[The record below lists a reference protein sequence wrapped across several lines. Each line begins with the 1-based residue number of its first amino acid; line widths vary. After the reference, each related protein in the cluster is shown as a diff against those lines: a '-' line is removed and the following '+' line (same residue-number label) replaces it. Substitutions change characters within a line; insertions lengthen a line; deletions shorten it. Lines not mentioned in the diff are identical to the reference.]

1 MNSGPATS
9 LDDTAPMGGAEVI
22 ALFGPTGV
30 GKTEVAIALADRLR
44 ALGERPVAIS
54 ADALQVYDGL
64 PTLTGAAT
72 TRQRA
77 QLEHRLIGVVPV
89 QETFSVGRFA
99 QMAHA
104 EIDQALRERLRPI
117 VVGGTGLYL
126 RAALTT
132 LSLAPPPD
140 LRVREHWR
148 QRMREL
154 GPEPLHA
161 QLARDAPW
169 AAEAIAPTDRQRIAR
184 ALELQAMGQLRPRDS
199 DSELWTTTTR
209 HPTLLAGLVIDRA
222 ALYERID
229 ARVDAIVAA
238 GGADEVRA
246 VAADASATARRALG
260 FEQLLAGDVELMK
273 RRTRQYARR
282 QLTWMRKLP
291 EINVIDVTGKDSGD
305 VAAELLALWLGGA
318 APGGQRAAQP

>member
-1 MNSGPATS
+1 
-9 LDDTAPMGGAEVI
+9 MGAAEVI

-30 GKTEVAIALADRLR
+30 GKTEVAIALAARLR
-44 ALGERPVAIS
+44 ELGERPVAIS

-64 PTLTGAAT
+64 QTLTGAAT
-72 TRQRA
+72 AAQRT

-99 QMAHA
+99 QLAHA
-104 EIDQALRERLRPI
+104 EIDQALRERRTPI

-140 LRVREHWR
+140 ERVREQWR
-148 QRMREL
+148 QRMHEL
-154 GPEPLHA
+154 GPEALHA
-161 QLARDAPW
+161 QLAREAPW
-169 AAEAIAPTDRQRIAR
+169 AADTIAPTDRQRIAR
-184 ALELQAMGQLRPRDS
+184 ALELQTMGELRPRDS
-199 DSELWTTTTR
+199 DSELWTTTTS
-209 HPTLLAGLVIDRA
+209 HPTLLAGLVMDRPT
-222 ALYERID
+222 LYERID

-238 GGADEVRA
+238 GAGEEVRA
-246 VAADASATARRALG
+246 VAANASATARRALG
-260 FEQLLAGDVELMK
+260 FEELLSGDVEQMK

-291 EINVIDVTGKDSGD
+291 DVDVIDVTGRDAGD
-305 VAAELLALWLGGA
+305 VAAELLALWLGD
-318 APGGQRAAQP
+318 AQPGE

>member
-1 MNSGPATS
+1 MGSNPATS

-30 GKTEVAIALADRLR
+30 GKTAVAIALAARLR
-44 ALGERPVAIS
+44 ELGERPVAIS

-64 PTLTGAAT
+64 QTLTGAAT
-72 TRQRA
+72 ASQRA

-89 QETFSVGRFA
+89 DQTFSVGRFA
-99 QMAHA
+99 QLAHA
-104 EIDQALRERLRPI
+104 EIDQALRDRLRPI

-140 LRVREHWR
+140 PRLREHWR
-148 QRMREL
+148 QRMQEL
-154 GPEPLHA
+154 GPASLHA
-161 QLARDAPW
+161 QLAQSAPW
-169 AAEAIAPTDRQRIAR
+169 AAEAIAPTDRQRIVR

-199 DSELWTTTTR
+199 DSELWTTTMR
-209 HPTLLAGLVIDRA
+209 HPTLLAGLVMDRA

-229 ARVDAIVAA
+229 NRVDAIVAA
-238 GGADEVRA
+238 GAGDEVRD
-246 VAADASATARRALG
+246 VAAHASATARRALG
-260 FEQLLAGDVELMK
+260 FEQLLAGDVEQMK
-273 RRTRQYARR
+273 HRTRQYARR

-291 EINVIDVTGKDSGD
+291 EIDVIDVTGRTAGD
-305 VAAELLALWLGGA
+305 VAAELVALWLGA
-318 APGGQRAAQP
+318 RTPGE

>member
-1 MNSGPATS
+1 
-9 LDDTAPMGGAEVI
+9 MGGADVI

-44 ALGERPVAIS
+44 ELGERPVAIS

-64 PTLTGAAT
+64 QTLTGAAT
-72 TRQRA
+72 ASERA
-77 QLEHRLIGVVPV
+77 RLEHRLIGVVPV
-89 QETFSVGRFA
+89 HETFSAGRFA
-99 QMAHA
+99 DLAHA
-104 EIDQALRERLRPI
+104 EIDQALRDRMRPI

-132 LSLAPPPD
+132 LSLPPPPD
-140 LRVREHWR
+140 QRLRERWLR
-148 QRMREL
+148 RMQEL
-154 GPEPLHA
+154 GPEALHA
-161 QLARDAPW
+161 QLAHEAPW
-169 AAEAIAPTDRQRIAR
+169 AAAAIAPTDRQRIVR
-184 ALELQAMGQLRPRDS
+184 ALELQEMGELRRRDS

-209 HPTLLAGLVIDRA
+209 HPTLLAGLVMDRA

-238 GGADEVRA
+238 GATDEVRA
-246 VAADASATARRALG
+246 AALDASVTARRALG
-260 FEQLLAGDVELMK
+260 FEQLLAGDIPGMK

-291 EINVIDVTGKDSGD
+291 KIDVIDVTGRDPGD
-305 VAAELLALWLGGA
+305 VAAELLGLWASSGSPDAG
-318 APGGQRAAQP
+318 

>member
-1 MNSGPATS
+1 M
-9 LDDTAPMGGAEVI
+9 I

-44 ALGERPVAIS
+44 GLGARPIAIS

-64 PTLTGAAT
+64 TTLTGAAT
-72 TRQRA
+72 ARQRA
-77 QLEHRLIGVVPV
+77 QLEHRLVGMIPV
-89 QETFSVGRFA
+89 HETFSVGRFA
-99 QMAHA
+99 QLAHA
-104 EIDQALRERLRPI
+104 EIDQALRDRRTPI

-132 LSLAPPPD
+132 LSLQPPSDP
-140 LRVREHWR
+140 RAREHWR
-148 QRMREL
+148 RRMQEL
-154 GPEPLHA
+154 GPEALHA

-169 AAEAIAPTDRQRIAR
+169 AAEAIAPTDRQRITR
-184 ALELQAMGQLRPRDS
+184 ALELQTMGQLRPRDS
-199 DSELWTTTTR
+199 DSELWTATTR
-209 HPTLLAGLVIDRA
+209 HPTLLGGLVMDRA

-260 FEQLLAGDVELMK
+260 FEQLLTGDVEQMK

-291 EINVIDVTGKDSGD
+291 AIDVIDVTGRDAGD
-305 VAAELLALWLGGA
+305 VAAELLALWLGARTPDG
-318 APGGQRAAQP
+318 

>member
-1 MNSGPATS
+1 
-9 LDDTAPMGGAEVI
+9 MGAADVI

-44 ALGERPVAIS
+44 ELGERPVAIS

-64 PTLTGAAT
+64 QTLTGAAT
-72 TRQRA
+72 ASERA

-89 QETFSVGRFA
+89 YETFSAGRFA
-99 QMAHA
+99 RLAHA
-104 EIDQALRERLRPI
+104 EIDQALRDRMRPI

-132 LSLAPPPD
+132 LSLQPPADPQ
-140 LRVREHWR
+140 VRERWR
-148 QRMREL
+148 QRMQEL
-154 GPEPLHA
+154 GPEALHA
-161 QLARDAPW
+161 QLANEAPW
-169 AAEAIAPTDRQRIAR
+169 AAEAIAPTDRQRIVR
-184 ALELQAMGQLRPRDS
+184 ALELQEMGQLRPRDS
-199 DSELWTTTTR
+199 DSELWTTAMR
-209 HPTLLAGLVIDRA
+209 HPTLLAGLVMDRA

-238 GGADEVRA
+238 GAGDEVRA

-260 FEQLLAGDVELMK
+260 FDQLLAGDVEQMK

-291 EINVIDVTGKDSGD
+291 AIDVIDVTRRDAGD
-305 VAAELLALWLGGA
+305 VAAELLSLWLGVG
-318 APGGQRAAQP
+318 PRQPRASV

>member
-1 MNSGPATS
+1 
-9 LDDTAPMGGAEVI
+9 MGRADVI

-30 GKTEVAIALADRLR
+30 GKTEVAIALAKRLR
-44 ALGERPVAIS
+44 GLGERPVAIS

-64 PTLTGAAT
+64 QTLTGAAT
-72 TRQRA
+72 ASQRA
-77 QLEHRLIGVVPV
+77 QLEHRLVGVVPV
-89 QETFSVGRFA
+89 HETFSAGRFA
-99 QMAHA
+99 QLAHT
-104 EIDQALRERLRPI
+104 EIDQALRDRRRPI

-132 LSLAPPPD
+132 LSLQPPPD
-140 LRVREHWR
+140 VRVRERWR
-148 QRMREL
+148 QRMQAL
-154 GPEPLHA
+154 GPETLHA

-184 ALELQAMGQLRPRDS
+184 ALELQEMGQLRPRHS

-209 HPTLLAGLVIDRA
+209 HPTLLAGLMMDRA
-222 ALYERID
+222 TLYERID

-238 GGADEVRA
+238 GGGDEVRT
-246 VAADASATARRALG
+246 AATDASATARRARG
-260 FEQLLAGDVELMK
+260 FEQLLAGDVEQLK

-291 EINVIDVTGKDSGD
+291 EIDVIDVTDRDPDD
-305 VAAELLALWLGGA
+305 VAAELLALWARSGE
-318 APGGQRAAQP
+318 PSR